1 MLRSIFAISAVFLLS
16 LPSVQASSASDA
28 ATSNYSPYVASDF
41 PDQVLFGDSHLH
53 TSYSWDAGMI
63 GNTLGPEEAYR
74 FAKGEKV
81 TSSTGLPVRLRRPL
95 DWLAVT
101 DHAEA
106 LGVSPML
113 IRADSD
119 LLADEFGAELYK
131 LYEPKTS
138 EAIGAAYN
146 FFVGTK
152 SRGENPLTTDA
163 ELAVRPWEE
172 IIDAAEAAN
181 EPGRFT
187 ALIGFEWSSAV
198 RGNNLHRVVLYRDGK
213 AVANTRVPLSA
224 DLNSD
229 PEALWDWMA
238 ALESDTGGRVL
249 AIPHNG
255 NLSNGQMF
263 PLVRFDGKTK
273 LDASYAKRRQRFE
286 PVYEV
291 TQMKGDGEAH
301 PTLSKNDPFADFE
314 TFDNGSL
321 AGNEPKTPD
330 MFPGEYARPAL
341 QRGLA
346 FQSSLGVNPYKF
358 GMVGSTDSH
367 TSLSTTGED
376 NFFGKVAQLE
386 PTADPIR
393 FDEILTGRNGTEEA
407 WQRAWQT
414 SAAGLAAVWARDNT
428 RESIFDAMMRKEVY
442 ATTGTRMRVR
452 VFAGFDFSQRDLSR
466 PDFAEHGY
474 SHGVPMGG
482 DLFGSGDHNPRFLVQ
497 ALRDPDGANLD
508 RVQIVKG
515 WLNADGSTSE
525 QIYDVACGGRK
536 LIGSRCENDI
546 SNTVDKKTAS
556 WTNDIGEPSLAA
568 YWEDPNFDIAASA
581 FYYVRVLEIPTPRW
595 TTYDSRFFGVDLP
608 EEAPVSTQDR
618 AYTSPIWYTPTM
630 D

>member
-1 MLRSIFAISAVFLLS
+1 MGLS
-16 LPSVQASSASDA
+16 YVQGSSASGA
-28 ATSNYSPYVASDF
+28 ATGNYSPHVARDY

-63 GNTLGPEEAYR
+63 GNTLGPGDAYR

-113 IRADSD
+113 VRADPALLSD
-119 LLADEFGAELYK
+119 DFGAEVYK

-138 EAIGAAYN
+138 EAIGAAYS
-146 FFVGTK
+146 FFMGTK

-163 ELAVRPWEE
+163 ELAAGPWEE

-181 EPGRFT
+181 DPGRFT

-229 PEALWDWMA
+229 PEALWDWME
-238 ALESDTGGRVL
+238 ALESDTGGSVL

-263 PLVRFDGKTK
+263 PLVKFDGKTK
-273 LDASYAKRRQRFE
+273 LDANYAKRRQRFE
-286 PVYEV
+286 PIYEV

-301 PTLSKNDPFADFE
+301 PALSKDDPFADFE

-321 AGNEPKTPD
+321 VGNEPKTPD

-341 QRGLA
+341 KRGLA

-367 TSLSTTGED
+367 TSLSTTGEG
-376 NFFGKVAQLE
+376 NFFGKVAPLE

-393 FDEILTGRNGTEEA
+393 FDEVLTGRNGPEEG

-414 SAAGLAAVWARDNT
+414 SAGGLAAVWARDNT

-442 ATTGTRMRVR
+442 ATTGTRLRVR
-452 VFAGFDFSQRDLSR
+452 VFAGYDFSQDDLSR
-466 PDFAEHGY
+466 PDFAAHGY
-474 SHGVPMGG
+474 AHGVPMGG
-482 DLFGSGDHNPRFLVQ
+482 DLSGGGDRAPRFVAHARILDTGV
-497 ALRDPDGANLD
+497 DGI

-525 QIYDVACGGRK
+525 QVYDVACAGRK
-536 LIGSRCENDI
+536 LTGSRCKNDI
-546 SNTVDKKTAS
+546 SNTVDKKTVS
-556 WTNDIGEPSLAA
+556 WTNDIGEPSLVA
-568 YWEDPNFDIAASA
+568 YWEDPDFDMASSA

-595 TTYDSRFFGVDLP
+595 TTYDAAFFKIKRP
-608 EEAPVSTQDR
+608 ENVPAAIQDR
-618 AYTSPIWYTPTM
+618 AYTSPIWYAP
-630 D
+630 